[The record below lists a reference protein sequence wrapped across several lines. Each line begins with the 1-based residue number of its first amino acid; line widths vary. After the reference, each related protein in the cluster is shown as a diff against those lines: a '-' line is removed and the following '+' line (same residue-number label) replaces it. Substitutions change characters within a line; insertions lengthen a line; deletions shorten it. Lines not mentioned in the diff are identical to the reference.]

1 MSYLPPVFQI
11 LLLVVVLAAGLSDLR
26 SRRIPNW
33 LVLAG
38 LLSGIGLNGFL
49 YGTVGLWIALKGAGL
64 ALAIYFPLFALRAMG
79 AGDAKLMAAVG
90 AIVGPGNWLAIFFCS
105 AVLGGIV
112 GLVFVLARKRFRR
125 TLENILFILRE
136 LAYLRPPHLGRE
148 ELKAGHEA
156 AISMPHG
163 AIITLASM
171 LFLIIIAIW
180 APR

>member
-1 MSYLPPVFQI
+1 MSYLPPVFQVLL
-11 LLLVVVLAAGLSDLR
+11 LLLVLSAGLSDLR

-38 LLSGIGLNGFL
+38 LLLGIGLNTFL
-49 YGTVGLWIALKGAGL
+49 YGTAGLWIALKGAGL

-79 AGDAKLMAAVG
+79 AGDAKLMVAVG

-105 AVLGGIV
+105 AILGGII
-112 GLVFVLARKRFRR
+112 GLVFVLAKKRFSR
-125 TLENILFILRE
+125 TLSNIMFILRE

-148 ELKAGHEA
+148 ELKVGHEA

-163 AIITLASM
+163 AIITLASL
-171 LFLIIIAIW
+171 LFLVVITIW

>member
-11 LLLVVVLAAGLSDLR
+11 LLLLVVLVAGISDLR

-33 LVLAG
+33 VVLAG
-38 LLSGIGLNGFL
+38 LLLGIGLNAFL
-49 YGTVGLWIALKGAGL
+49 FGTDGLWVALKGAGL
-64 ALAIYFPLFALRAMG
+64 ALAVYFPLYALRAMG

-90 AIVGPGNWLAIFFCS
+90 AIVGPGNWIAIFFCS
-105 AVLGGIV
+105 AVLGGFI
-112 GLVFVLARKRFRR
+112 GLIFVLARKRFSR
-125 TLENILFILRE
+125 TLANMMFILRE

-148 ELKAGHEA
+148 ELKVGHEA
-156 AISMPHG
+156 AVSMPHG

-171 LFLIIIAIW
+171 TFLVFITIW